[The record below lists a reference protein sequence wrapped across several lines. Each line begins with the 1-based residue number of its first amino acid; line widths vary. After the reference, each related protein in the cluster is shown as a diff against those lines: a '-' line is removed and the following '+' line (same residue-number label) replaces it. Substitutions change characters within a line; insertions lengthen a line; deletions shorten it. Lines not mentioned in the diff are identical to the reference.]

1 MILLLADNKQCLA
14 RTVLSEKDQK
24 VTYLAVDK
32 PSFPASLHSA
42 LKRDDLELAV
52 IECHVDE
59 KACLPL
65 ISDIKKCRTDIP
77 VLFITSTD
85 TDHAIAEAFKRG
97 ARDCFINP
105 FDLSLFKQRV
115 RAIQSFRKGPHE
127 QRIPLSLLDAGGDRD
142 QLLASDLP
150 ESIARVLHFLED
162 HASSPDL
169 SLARLAGI
177 AGMSP
182 FHFCRS
188 FKKAAALSPMQY
200 VIRLRVERAKKLLKH
215 HSNRM
220 SVSQIATAV
229 GFYDASNLNR
239 HFKRMTGLT
248 PTEFIKSSAP
258 SKR

>member
-1 MILLLADNKQCLA
+1 MVLLVADEKPCLV
-14 RTVLSEKDQK
+14 RTVLSDKEQK
-24 VTYLAVDK
+24 VTYLSVGA
-32 PSFPASLHSA
+32 PSFTKSLDSA

-59 KACLPL
+59 KTCLPL
-65 ISDIKKCRTDIP
+65 ISDIKKRRTDIP

-127 QRIPLSLLDAGGDRD
+127 QRIPLPLLDAGGGRD
-142 QLLASDLP
+142 QILVSDLP

-162 HASSPDL
+162 HTSSTDL
-169 SLARLAGI
+169 TLARLAGI

-182 FHFCRS
+182 FHFCRR
-188 FKKAAALSPMQY
+188 FKKTTGQSPMQY
-200 VIRLRVERAKKLLKH
+200 VIRLRIEQAKKLLKH
-215 HSNRM
+215 HASRM
-220 SVSQIATAV
+220 SISQIATAV

-239 HFKRMTGLT
+239 HFKRLTGLT
-248 PTEFIKSSAP
+248 PTDFIKSSSP
-258 SKR
+258 SKG